1 MDRNYKIHIKEA
13 TSDSTGGRGS
23 YISPLQPGIRI
34 FKKSQMGPFTE
45 PVSKYKSPTLEFD
58 SYDGKMSTPKK
69 EIKKIE
75 SKAKKT
81 SNYMKKHTNL
91 FVSDE
96 DGNNINQTPGKG
108 KKIVPIE
115 ENTTSKASGEYR
127 GPIELGLKK
136 WRKTELTPFDINVD
150 NLHNKKSEG
159 KNMKNNIKRV
169 VGMWEKGVDGTY
181 NIDTHDVHT
190 IKEWV
195 EITEDTTINDVINNQ
210 GTNLSNYDKVINN
223 FKNKIPQEYHEKIIF
238 MFDKIKDYIIDRG
251 FTIKVLNSC
260 STGFRGVRTKDAVII
275 CSPDTIHNLAVFIYV
290 LFHEMKHEI
299 QMSEFGL
306 ESSYMGDIE
315 DFEKFYDVYWEME
328 MDADRYAK
336 NWVKKIGDVLKLP
349 EEYYKLDSMIENYP
363 MMSNSV
369 KSTMVQLHNQV
380 QKLKKEGMSYEDISD
395 LDVVKKHLE
404 KIEDMF

>member
-1 MDRNYKIHIKEA
+1 MDKNNKIHIKEA
-13 TSDSTGGRGS
+13 TSDSGGRGS
-23 YISPLQPGIRI
+23 YISPLQPSIRI

-45 PVSKYKSPTLEFD
+45 PVSKYKSPSLEFD

-69 EIKKIE
+69 DIKKIE
-75 SKAKKT
+75 KKAEKS
-81 SNYMKKHTNL
+81 SNYMKKHPNL

-136 WRKTELTPFDINVD
+136 WRKSELTPFDIKVD
-150 NLHNKKSEG
+150 SLHNKKSEG
-159 KNMKNNIKRV
+159 RNMKNNIKRV
-169 VGMWEKGVDGTY
+169 VGIWEKGVDGTY
-181 NIDTHDVHT
+181 NIDTHPVHT
-190 IKEWV
+190 LNEWIM
-195 EITEDTTINDVINNQ
+195 ITEDTTINDIMSHQ
-210 GTNLSNYDKVINN
+210 DRLSSNYEKVVDN
-223 FKNKIPQEYHEKIIF
+223 FKKRIPEEYHKNLIF
-238 MFDKIKDYIIDRG
+238 ILDKIKDYIQDRG
-251 FTIKVLNSC
+251 FVIKVLNSC

-275 CSPDTIHNLAVFIYV
+275 CSPDTINNLAVFIYV
-290 LFHEMKHEI
+290 LFHELKHEI

-315 DFEKFYDVYWEME
+315 DFEKFYNIYWEME

-336 NWVKKIGDVLKLP
+336 TWVQKIGDVLKLP
-349 EEYYKLDSMIENYP
+349 EEYYKLDPMIDNYP

-369 KSTMVQLHNQV
+369 KSMMVGLHSQV
-380 QKLKKEGMSYEDISD
+380 QKLKKEGMTYEDISD
-395 LDVVKKHLE
+395 LDVVKKHLD
-404 KIEDMF
+404 KLEDMF